1 MDFLTQGDSS
11 PGPSKIVK
19 HYNIYTY
26 NLMRSYGIKIASMA
40 VSIPLKINDIHG
52 SNAPLQ

>member
-1 MDFLTQGDSS
+1 
-11 PGPSKIVK
+11 
-19 HYNIYTY
+19 
-26 NLMRSYGIKIASMA
+26 MRSYGIKIASMA